1 MAWRHLFRRARRD
14 ADTAREIASYIAI
27 ETDDNIARGMT
38 PQAAHDAAVR
48 KFGNATRVREEIF
61 FMNSIGPLDTVWQ
74 DIKFAARLL
83 KRDKGFAVA
92 AILSLALG
100 IGANTAIFQLLD
112 AVRLRTLPVDEPQ
125 QLVEVRFPPGTSRS
139 GSFTG
144 RRPMMS
150 SAQFDAVR
158 QQDGLLDGLF
168 AWSSGRLN
176 TAVGGEGQ
184 YVEALWASGDLFQ
197 TLRVAPVVGR
207 LLNADDDGPGCGTP
221 VAVLSHAYW
230 QRAFGGA
237 SSVLGQTVRLEGHQF
252 DIVGVSDAS
261 FFGLD
266 VGRQFEVAIPLC
278 ADALLRGGR
287 GDRAASRSHYWL
299 SVVGRLAPGR
309 TAAQVTEQLIAR
321 SPALMAATMPE
332 GYHTPE
338 GEKEYLAAKL
348 NALPIGA
355 GISSVRT
362 QFGEPLVVLLAATGL
377 VLLIACAN
385 LANLLLARATAR
397 GREIAVR
404 LAIGASRARIVHQ
417 LFVESVLLAGA
428 GALLGV
434 VVARGITG
442 VLVAQLAVGTTAFFI
457 DLSWNFKVL
466 GFTTGVS
473 LLACLL
479 FGLAPA
485 IKATA
490 LTPVTALK
498 SGGRGA
504 TEGRERFGLRRVL
517 VVTQVALS
525 LVLLIGA
532 LLFTR
537 TLYNLL
543 TIDAGFDQRALS
555 VSLSHGSLLAAD
567 PARNVSLRRELQE
580 ALATVPGVAGV
591 AQADYVP
598 LGGGSWNEFVFVDGV
613 AEKALANFN
622 RVSGNYFETLGVP
635 LVKGRTFAASD
646 VLQSPAVAVV
656 NEAFVSKLVPGGE
669 PLGRVLWVEP
679 PAGQPVEKIQIVG
692 VVRNTKYQDIKE
704 DFPPIVHLA
713 ASQSA
718 DFFDSASF
726 VVTLRPGVAS
736 VAPALARRVAEVN
749 PAINLQTRLISESV
763 SSALVRERLMAA
775 LSGAFGAL
783 AGLLAA
789 IGLYGVMS
797 YTVTRRS
804 NEMGIRLAM
813 GAARGEVLRMVL
825 LDAGKLVTVG
835 LVAGVALGLG
845 AANAASS
852 LLFGLQPTDPATLA
866 AAVGMLAAIGL
877 AASYFPALRA
887 SRLDPMKVL
896 RDE

>member
-1 MAWRHLFRRARRD
+1 MAWRHRFRRASRD
-14 ADTAREIASYIAI
+14 ADAAREIASYIAI

-74 DIKFAARLL
+74 DITFAMRLL

-125 QLVEVRFPPGTSRS
+125 QLVEVRFAPGTSRS
-139 GSFTG
+139 GNFTG
-144 RRPMMS
+144 RRPMLS

-158 QQDGLLDGLF
+158 EQDGVLDGVF

-176 TAVGGEGQ
+176 TASGGEGQ
-184 YVEALWASGDLFQ
+184 YVEALWADGSLFQ

-207 LLNADDDGPGCGTP
+207 LLSAEDDRRGCGSP
-221 VAVLSHAYW
+221 AAVLSYAYW

-237 SSVLGQTVRLEGHQF
+237 PSVVGQTLRLEGHPF
-252 DIVGVSDAS
+252 DIVGVSEAS

-266 VGRQFEVAIPLC
+266 VGRQFEVAVPLC
-278 ADALLRGGR
+278 ADALLRGAR
-287 GDRAASRSHYWL
+287 GDRAASRSAYWL
-299 SVVGRLAPGR
+299 SAIGRLAPGH
-309 TAAQVTEQLIAR
+309 TAAQATEQLIAR
-321 SPALMAATMPE
+321 SPAIMAATMPE

-338 GEKEYLAAKL
+338 GEQEYLTAKL
-348 NALPIGA
+348 NALPVGA

-397 GREIAVR
+397 AREIAVR

-434 VVARGITG
+434 AVARGLTG
-442 VLVAQLAVGTTAFFI
+442 VLVAQLAAGTPGFFI

-466 GFTTGVS
+466 GFTTAVS

-490 LTPVTALK
+490 LAPVTALK
-498 SGGRGA
+498 SGGRGT
-504 TEGRERFGLRRVL
+504 TEGRERFALRRVL
-517 VVTQVALS
+517 VVAQVALS

-543 TIDAGFDQRALS
+543 TIDAGFDQQALS
-555 VSLSHGSLLAAD
+555 VSLSHSSLVAD
-567 PARNVSLRRELQE
+567 DTAVNERMRRELQDV
-580 ALATVPGVAGV
+580 LASVPGVAGA
-591 AQADYVP
+591 AQVERVP
-598 LGGGSWNEFVFVDGV
+598 LGGGSSNEFVFVDGV
-613 AEKALANFN
+613 PEKALVNFN
-622 RVSGNYFETLGVP
+622 RVSGNYFATLGVP
-635 LVKGRTFAASD
+635 LVKGRTFAATD
-646 VLQSPAVAVV
+646 VLQAPAVAVV
-656 NEAFVSKLVPGGE
+656 NEAFVRKLVPDGE
-669 PLGRVLWVEP
+669 PLGRVLWIEP
-679 PAGQPVEKIQIVG
+679 PAGKPIERIQIVG
-692 VVRNTKYQDIKE
+692 VVRNTKYQDIRE

-713 ASQSA
+713 ASQA
-718 DFFDSASF
+718 TEYFDSASF
-726 VVTLRPGVAS
+726 IVALRPGVAG

-749 PAINLQTRLISESV
+749 PEISLQMGVISESV
-763 SSALVRERLMAA
+763 SSALVRN
-775 LSGAFGAL
+775 G
-783 AGLLAA
+783 
-789 IGLYGVMS
+789 
-797 YTVTRRS
+797 
-804 NEMGIRLAM
+804 
-813 GAARGEVLRMVL
+813 
-825 LDAGKLVTVG
+825 
-835 LVAGVALGLG
+835 
-845 AANAASS
+845 
-852 LLFGLQPTDPATLA
+852 
-866 AAVGMLAAIGL
+866 
-877 AASYFPALRA
+877 
-887 SRLDPMKVL
+887 
-896 RDE
+896 

>member
-1 MAWRHLFRRARRD
+1 MAWRHIFRRSDRD
-14 ADTAREIASYIAI
+14 AEAAREIASYIAI

-61 FMNSIGPLDTVWQ
+61 VMNTIGPIDTVWQ
-74 DIKFAARLL
+74 DLKYAARLL

-144 RRPMMS
+144 RRAMLT

-158 QQDGLLDGLF
+158 ESAGVLDGLF

-184 YVEALWASGDLFQ
+184 YVEALWAGGDLFQ
-197 TLRVAPVVGR
+197 TLRVAPAVGR
-207 LLNADDDGPGCGTP
+207 LLSADDDGPGCGTP

-237 SSVLGQTVRLEGHQF
+237 ASVLGQTIRLEGHQF
-252 DIVGVSDAS
+252 DIVGVSEPS

-266 VGRQFEVAIPLC
+266 VGRRFDVAVPLC
-278 ADALLRGGR
+278 ADALLRGAR
-287 GDRAASRSHYWL
+287 GDRAATRYNYWL

-321 SPALMAATMPE
+321 SSAIMAATVPE
-332 GYHTPE
+332 GYFTSE
-338 GEKEYLAAKL
+338 GETEYLAARL
-348 NALPIGA
+348 NAMPVGA
-355 GISSVRT
+355 GVSNVRT

-417 LFVESVLLAGA
+417 LFVESVLLAAA

-434 VVARGITG
+434 VVASGLTG
-442 VLVAQLAVGTTAFFI
+442 VLVAQLAAGTPGFFI
-457 DLSWNFKVL
+457 DLSWSFKVL
-466 GFTTGVS
+466 GFTTTVS

-490 LTPVTALK
+490 LTPATALK
-498 SGGRGA
+498 SGGRGT

-543 TIDAGFDQRALS
+543 TIDAGFDQQALS
-555 VSLSHGSLLAAD
+555 VNLSHRSLLAAD
-567 PARNVSLRRELQE
+567 AAANERLRRELQE
-580 ALATVPGVAGV
+580 TLAGVPGVAGV
-591 AQADYVP
+591 AQVERVP
-598 LGGGSWNEFVFVDGV
+598 LSGSSSNEFVFVDRV
-613 AEKALANFN
+613 AEKALVNFN
-622 RVSGNYFETLGVP
+622 RVSANYFETLGVP
-635 LVKGRTFAASD
+635 VVTGRTFAASD
-646 VLQSPAVAVV
+646 VLQAPAVAVV
-656 NEAFVSKLVPGGE
+656 NEAFVRKLVPGGD
-669 PLGRVLWVEP
+669 PLGRVLWIEP
-679 PAGQPVEKIQIVG
+679 PAGKPIEKIQIVG
-692 VVRNTKYQDIKE
+692 VVRDTKYQDIKE

-713 ASQSA
+713 ASQA
-718 DFFDSASF
+718 TEYFDSAGF
-726 VVTLRPGVAS
+726 VVTLRPGVET

-749 PAINLQTRLISESV
+749 RDINVQVQLISELV
-763 SSALVRERLMAA
+763 SSRLVRERLMAA

-813 GAARGEVLRMVL
+813 GAARGAVLRMVL
-825 LDAGKLVTVG
+825 IDATKLVTIG
-835 LVAGVALGLG
+835 LVVGVALGAG
-845 AANAASS
+845 AANAARG
-852 LLFGLQPTDPATLA
+852 LLFGLEPTDPVTLS
-866 AAVGMLAAIGL
+866 AAVGMLATIGL
-877 AASYFPALRA
+877 AASYIPALRA